1 MDNNLQGNTI
11 QQNVAQYLREL
22 ADKVERSSYCTIA
35 VNTDERKFITL
46 YKNAKY
52 AEKFP
57 TGEREVTLKLNYI
70 EENT

>member
-1 MDNNLQGNTI
+1 MSESI

-22 ADKVERSSYCTIA
+22 ADKVEKSSYCRIEA
-35 VNTDERKFITL
+35 CTDEM
-46 YKNAKY
+46 KY
-52 AEKFP
+52 VEFCQGNRRYSEKFP